1 MKKQHIYTVQFCSA
15 IKIKTVMLVGN
26 GELCFLSF
34 MEWRF
39 ETHTV
44 ERDHE
49 RGEVYS
55 NEERQE
61 REWNHEN
68 KENQQDGM
76 RMRGERRHK
85 TPKV

>member
-1 MKKQHIYTVQFCSA
+1 MESCVSSH
-15 IKIKTVMLVGN
+15 LWN
-26 GELCFLSF
+26 GDLK
-34 MEWRF
+34 
-39 ETHTV
+39 HTV